1 MLVIGGLAL
10 FIYDSITFNTKNEYY
25 DFDKL
30 MFERR
35 TWWERV
41 TFDFVFIYLPRLL
54 FRWASWLLNFPNTPQ
69 IWTNTI
75 LLSSPCSSF
84 RIWTGS
90 SCLFQLISLMA
101 ASGHM
106 IFFGDSSAFSPRNI
120 SLTSCSW
127 ELCSLLDRWCLW
139 PSYLNYFQIL

>member
-1 MLVIGGLAL
+1 VLVIGGLAL

-54 FRWASWLLNFPNTPQ
+54 FR
-69 IWTNTI
+69 
-75 LLSSPCSSF
+75 
-84 RIWTGS
+84 
-90 SCLFQLISLMA
+90 
-101 ASGHM
+101 
-106 IFFGDSSAFSPRNI
+106 
-120 SLTSCSW
+120 
-127 ELCSLLDRWCLW
+127 
-139 PSYLNYFQIL
+139 